1 MHCLAIIEAAKRASK
16 SDHKE
21 KLIVFFENK
30 SKDILLQLDI
40 PTTSELNNWN
50 GEDWIKNLNE
60 ENPLITSVLLDEFEN
75 SLSDVFTE
83 YAICQDFIA
92 GHEFYE
98 LCGVFWCV
106 HHDDY
111 ELEGPSI
118 DRDNLW

>member
-40 PTTSELNNWN
+40 RSTSEMNNWN

-60 ENPLITSVLLDEFEN
+60 ENPLITDDLLNEFEDC
-75 SLSDVFTE
+75 LSDVFTE

-92 GHEFYE
+92 GYEFYE
-98 LCGVFWCV
+98 LCGVF
-106 HHDDY
+106 
-111 ELEGPSI
+111 
-118 DRDNLW
+118 

>member
-1 MHCLAIIEAAKRASK
+1 MTCIAIIEAAKRASK

-21 KLIVFFENK
+21 KLIAFFEDQK
-30 SKDILLQLDI
+30 KDILHQLDI
-40 PTTSELNNWN
+40 PSTSELNNWN
-50 GEDWIKNLNE
+50 GEDWIQNLNQ
-60 ENPLITSVLLDEFEN
+60 ENPLITGEIIDEFEIW
-75 SLSDVFTE
+75 LSDVFTE

-98 LCGVFWCV
+98 LCGVFWRV

-111 ELEGPSI
+111 EVEGPSI